1 MMKTFYIE
9 TYGCQMNVV
18 DSEIVASILIRNG
31 LIQTYNPQDADI
43 ILLNTCSIRENAE
56 MRIKSR
62 IKQLGSFKK
71 TNPNLRLGI
80 IGCMAENL
88 KEKLFVELP
97 QLDLLAGPDVYR
109 LLPEILKQINDENK
123 IINTTLSK
131 EETYADVLPFRYD
144 SNGISAYVSIM
155 RGCDNF
161 CSYCVVPYT
170 RGRERSRDAS
180 SIINE
185 VLSLS
190 ENGFKEITLLGQ
202 NVNSYHYRDIDFPA
216 LISLLAKNFPN
227 LLFRFTTSHP
237 KDLSIE
243 LIEAMASFPNIAKS
257 IHLPVQSGSNEVLKR
272 MNRKYTRDDYLEKVY
287 LLRRLIPDITISTDI
302 ICGFCGETEEDHLQ
316 TIDLMKEVN
325 YFFAFMFKYNERP
338 NTLAAKKYA
347 DDVTDDIK
355 SRRLK
360 EIIDLQQKISY
371 MLNKQDIGK
380 IFKVLVE
387 GISKK
392 NEKEIFG
399 RNSQNKVIVFAGD
412 LTQKGQF
419 VDVEVTNCTSAT
431 LIGRQNFDK

>member
-1 MMKTFYIE
+1 MKTFYIE

>member
-1 MMKTFYIE
+1 MKTFYIE

-216 LISLLAKNFPN
+216 LISLLAKSFPN

>member
-1 MMKTFYIE
+1 VK
-9 TYGCQMNVV
+9 
-18 DSEIVASILIRNG
+18 IVASILIRNG

-216 LISLLAKNFPN
+216 LISLLAKSFPN

>member
-1 MMKTFYIE
+1 MKTFYVE

-380 IFKVLVE
+380 IFKVLVG

>member
-1 MMKTFYIE
+1 
-9 TYGCQMNVV
+9 
-18 DSEIVASILIRNG
+18 
-31 LIQTYNPQDADI
+31 
-43 ILLNTCSIRENAE
+43 
-56 MRIKSR
+56 
-62 IKQLGSFKK
+62 
-71 TNPNLRLGI
+71 
-80 IGCMAENL
+80 
-88 KEKLFVELP
+88 
-97 QLDLLAGPDVYR
+97 
-109 LLPEILKQINDENK
+109 
-123 IINTTLSK
+123 
-131 EETYADVLPFRYD
+131 
-144 SNGISAYVSIM
+144 
-155 RGCDNF
+155 
-161 CSYCVVPYT
+161 
-170 RGRERSRDAS
+170 
-180 SIINE
+180 
-185 VLSLS
+185 
-190 ENGFKEITLLGQ
+190 
-202 NVNSYHYRDIDFPA
+202 
-216 LISLLAKNFPN
+216 
-227 LLFRFTTSHP
+227 
-237 KDLSIE
+237 
-243 LIEAMASFPNIAKS
+243 MASFPNIAKS

>member
-1 MMKTFYIE
+1 MMKTFYVE

-216 LISLLAKNFPN
+216 LISLLAKSFPN

>member
-216 LISLLAKNFPN
+216 LISLLAKSFPN

>member
-1 MMKTFYIE
+1 MKTFYVE

-216 LISLLAKNFPN
+216 LISLLAKSFPN

-419 VDVEVTNCTSAT
+419 VYVEVTNCTSAT
-431 LIGRQNFDK
+431 LIVSQNFDK

>member
-1 MMKTFYIE
+1 MMKTFYVE